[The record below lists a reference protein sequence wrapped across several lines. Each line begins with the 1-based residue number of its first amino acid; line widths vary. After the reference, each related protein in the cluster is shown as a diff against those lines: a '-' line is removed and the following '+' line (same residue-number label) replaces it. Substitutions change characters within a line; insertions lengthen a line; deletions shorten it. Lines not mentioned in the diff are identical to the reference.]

1 MKIHIIGN
9 FFVNAGPKNFILI
22 EEYEGKTKTGEP
34 RKGKRFIGS
43 YNKISAA
50 VHECLHLNVLNG
62 AEAVELWEY
71 AKMVEESNKTLAES
85 LGKLMEALFEKGE
98 SDND

>member
-9 FFVNAGPKNFILI
+9 FFVDAGPKNFILI

-50 VHECLHLNVLNG
+50 VHECLRLNVLNG

-71 AKMVEESNKTLAES
+71 VKMVEESNKVAVNSIKKEI
-85 LGKLMEALFEKGE
+85 EACGLIE
-98 SDND
+98 